1 MLKVLYSLLNIK
13 KKDIF
18 ESIKELEK
26 NCQKI
31 NSSNLNKNN
40 MSLNLA
46 EWIKDIPIIYYP
58 LGLEAVA
65 IRFKSV
71 LQENTKSH
79 AITED
84 IIESSH
90 NGIMSWET
98 PSKIQPILLRGKNDS
113 HKTKQRLDIFLEYF
127 KENNIQ
133 YKEIFSVEGN
143 IISKIVNLI
152 YILDYVAI
160 YLAIKR
166 KIDPTPVNSISFI
179 KSKL

>member
-1 MLKVLYSLLNIK
+1 
-13 KKDIF
+13 
-18 ESIKELEK
+18 
-26 NCQKI
+26 
-31 NSSNLNKNN
+31 

-71 LQENTKSH
+71 LQENTKFY

-127 KENNIQ
+127 KENNKEE
-133 YKEIFSVEGN
+133 YKNYQIAKRKMSREEF
-143 IISKIVNLI
+143 ISK
-152 YILDYVAI
+152 AQ
-160 YLAIKR
+160 K
-166 KIDPTPVNSISFI
+166 K
-179 KSKL
+179 